1 MLQEMPVAD
10 TDIPAVQ
17 GQCKPF
23 DDLDEGIQQKA
34 VGLTVRYYKW
44 NKQAFSSAVGRSG
57 N

>member
-17 GQCKPF
+17 GQCKPC

-44 NKQAFSSAVGRSG
+44 NKQAFSSAADRSG